1 MTIENAIRPGCQT
14 PGRSISPPV
23 RDVRRLSRR
32 LVDHLAG
39 SVPPFTTLKAEVMAG
54 DVAAL
59 VRVCVEWSIQRMNG
73 EDHPVPTER
82 INAAAAKWAKD
93 SVPIDAV
100 LHAVHAGFKA
110 GLDLLF
116 ARTEPTGSGDI
127 VDGAGAALELL
138 NLITSTVSKAYVREH
153 RAGVA
158 EHHTAVHTLTSAL
171 LGGHATSKMARE
183 CGIQIAAEYFVL
195 AVSLPSHPDES
206 HPRLDPHVVARR
218 KLRRVQAA
226 LADQFGDTAL
236 SLLSVDGGTILVPAT
251 ACAESELD
259 EMVRKLSEAALVPIR
274 ATVLTAAAD
283 DVASA
288 ADRAHDLLDTVHQL
302 GRGPGLYRFAELAL
316 HYQLTRPG
324 IGRDI
329 LHARLAPLDDHP
341 ELMETLRVFFAMDLN
356 RQRTARILHVHPN
369 TVDYRLRRIGQLT
382 GVDLSPTEGLW
393 YLRSAL
399 IARVN
404 GPRPDAA
411 VDARQLA

>member
-39 SVPPFTTLKAEVMAG
+39 SVPPFTTLTAEVMAG

-59 VRVCVEWSIQRMNG
+59 VRVCVEWSIQRMSG
-73 EDHPVPTER
+73 DDQPVPTER

-93 SVPIDAV
+93 GVPIDTV

-116 ARTEPTGSGDI
+116 ARTEPNGSGNI
-127 VDGAGAALELL
+127 VDGTTAALELL

-195 AVSLPSHPDES
+195 AVSLPAHPDES

-236 SLLSVDGGTILVPAT
+236 SLLSVDGGTLLVPAR
-251 ACAESELD
+251 ASAESELD

-283 DVASA
+283 EVASA

-382 GVDLSPTEGLW
+382 GLDLSPTEGLW

-404 GPRPDAA
+404 GPRDSA
-411 VDARQLA
+411 VDARQPA

>member
-1 MTIENAIRPGCQT
+1 
-14 PGRSISPPV
+14 
-23 RDVRRLSRR
+23 
-32 LVDHLAG
+32 
-39 SVPPFTTLKAEVMAG
+39 MAG

-73 EDHPVPTER
+73 DDQPVPTER

-93 SVPIDAV
+93 GVPIDTV

-116 ARTEPTGSGDI
+116 ARTEPNGSGNI
-127 VDGAGAALELL
+127 VDGTTAALELL

-195 AVSLPSHPDES
+195 AVSLPAHPDES

-236 SLLSVDGGTILVPAT
+236 SLLSVDGGTILVPH
-251 ACAESELD
+251 E
-259 EMVRKLSEAALVPIR
+259 
-274 ATVLTAAAD
+274 
-283 DVASA
+283 
-288 ADRAHDLLDTVHQL
+288 
-302 GRGPGLYRFAELAL
+302 
-316 HYQLTRPG
+316 
-324 IGRDI
+324 
-329 LHARLAPLDDHP
+329 
-341 ELMETLRVFFAMDLN
+341 
-356 RQRTARILHVHPN
+356 
-369 TVDYRLRRIGQLT
+369 RLRR
-382 GVDLSPTEGLW
+382 V
-393 YLRSAL
+393 R
-399 IARVN
+399 ARRDGAQAVR
-404 GPRPDAA
+404 GRAGADPGHRPH
-411 VDARQLA
+411 RGCR

>member
-1 MTIENAIRPGCQT
+1 MTIENAIRPGRRT
-14 PGRSISPPV
+14 PGGPISPPV
-23 RDVRRLSRR
+23 RDARRLSRR
-32 LVDHLAG
+32 LVDHLAS
-39 SVPPFTTLKAEVMAG
+39 SVPPFTTFRAEVMAG
-54 DVAAL
+54 EVAAL
-59 VRVCVEWSIQRMNG
+59 VRACVEWSIQRMNG
-73 EDHPVPTER
+73 DNEPAPADR
-82 INAAAAKWAKD
+82 LNDAAATWARD
-93 SVPIDAV
+93 GIPIDAV

-116 ARTEPTGSGDI
+116 ARTDANGSDDI
-127 VDGAGAALELL
+127 VEGTTAALELL

-153 RAGVA
+153 RAGAA

-195 AVSLPSHPDES
+195 AVSLPSHPDEG

-236 SLLSVDGGTILVPAT
+236 SLLSVDGGTILVPST
-251 ACAESELD
+251 TCAESELD
-259 EMVRKLSEAALVPIR
+259 DMVRTLAEAALVPIR
-274 ATVLTAAAD
+274 ATILAAAAD
-283 DVASA
+283 DVAAA

-341 ELMETLRVFFAMDLN
+341 ELMETLRVFFSMDLN

-369 TVDYRLRRIGQLT
+369 TVDYRLRRIGRLT
-382 GVDLSPTEGLW
+382 GLDLSPTEGLW

-399 IARVN
+399 VARVS
-404 GPRPDAA
+404 GD
-411 VDARQLA
+411 RQNTALGDRQPA

>member
-1 MTIENAIRPGCQT
+1 MIENAMRSGCQT
-14 PGRSISPPV
+14 PGRPISPAV
-23 RDVRRLSRR
+23 HDVRRISRR
-32 LVDHLAG
+32 LVDHLAS
-39 SVPPFTTLKAEVMAG
+39 SVPPFTTLRAEVMAG
-54 DVAAL
+54 EVAAM
-59 VRVCVEWSIQRMNG
+59 VRACVEWSLQRMSG
-73 EDHPVPTER
+73 DDTPLPTDR
-82 INAAAAKWAKD
+82 IDAAAARWAKD
-93 SVPIDAV
+93 GLPIDAV
-100 LHAVHAGFKA
+100 LHAFHAGFKA

-116 ARTEPTGSGDI
+116 ARTEPTGSDDI
-127 VDGAGAALELL
+127 VEGATAALELL
-138 NLITSTVSKAYVREH
+138 NQITSTVSKAYVREH
-153 RAGVA
+153 KAGAA

-183 CGIQIAAEYFVL
+183 CGIPIAAEYFVL

-226 LADQFGDTAL
+226 LADRFGDVAL

-251 ACAESELD
+251 VCAENELD
-259 EMVRKLSEAALVPIR
+259 DMVRALSEAALVPIR

-283 DVASA
+283 GVASA

-302 GRGPGLYRFAELAL
+302 GRAPGLYRFAELAL

-341 ELMETLRVFFAMDLN
+341 ELMETLRVYFSMDLN

-382 GVDLSPTEGLW
+382 GLDLSPTEGLW

-399 IARVN
+399 IARVS
-404 GPRPDAA
+404 GEGRADASLG
-411 VDARQLA
+411 ARQPA